1 MTMDPEDDYLVAGM
15 VADSAAR
22 IASGVAIVDDLTQLR
37 VLYSRA
43 AEHGY
48 LAVEVIA
55 AADAFIGALFGNR
68 AQDTTAL
75 HEAYKDRRAE
85 YERVMLERPIE

>member
-1 MTMDPEDDYLVAGM
+1 MSVHDIEDLA
-15 VADSAAR
+15 
-22 IASGVAIVDDLTQLR
+22 QLR

-48 LAVEVIA
+48 LAVEVISA
-55 AADAFIGALFGNR
+55 TDALMAALFCGTD
-68 AQDTTAL
+68 ADITAL
-75 HEAYKDRRAE
+75 HEAYKAKRAE